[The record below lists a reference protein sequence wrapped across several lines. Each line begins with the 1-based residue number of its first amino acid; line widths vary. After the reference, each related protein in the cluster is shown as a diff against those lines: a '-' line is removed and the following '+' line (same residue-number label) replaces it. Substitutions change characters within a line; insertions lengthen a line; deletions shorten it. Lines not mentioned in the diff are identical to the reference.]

1 MNSAT
6 QITWKKS
13 PHMNESIGWL
23 FWGRILTYFGGHFE
37 NIDFPALCVK
47 IQLGIRQKS
56 ILRTKLPLEPVSKVF
71 HTLHATI
78 STPVPAY
85 SIIPPNC
92 VYLYIFKS
100 PQTPKTAY

>member
-6 QITWKKS
+6 QITWKKT
-13 PHMNESIGWL
+13 PHMKKPISWL

-37 NIDFPALCVK
+37 NIDFSALCVK

-71 HTLHATI
+71 HTLHATF
-78 STPVPAY
+78 STPVPA
-85 SIIPPNC
+85 
-92 VYLYIFKS
+92 
-100 PQTPKTAY
+100 